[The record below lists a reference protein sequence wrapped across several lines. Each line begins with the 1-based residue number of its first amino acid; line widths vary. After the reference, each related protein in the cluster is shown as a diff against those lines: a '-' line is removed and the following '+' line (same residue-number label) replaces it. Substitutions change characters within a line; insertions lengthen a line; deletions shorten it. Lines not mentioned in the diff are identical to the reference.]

1 MKQFLKVCLVA
12 AIFFIGSQ
20 NTEAQNNIL
29 EINQAASEKTQK
41 LRKQIKFNK
50 NTQND
55 VFDAYLKYEK
65 ALANSSNNMSI
76 EEKQKITETLIL
88 TMKSILSE
96 EEFATYK
103 EIEKFKI
110 N

>member
-1 MKQFLKVCLVA
+1 MKRFLKACLLA

-29 EINQAASEKTQK
+29 EINQAASEKSQD
-41 LRKQIKFNK
+41 LRKHIKFDK
-50 NTQND
+50 EQLHD

-65 ALANSSNNMSI
+65 ALANSTNTI
-76 EEKQKITETLIL
+76 TTEQKQKITESLIL

-96 EEFATYK
+96 EQFAVYK
-103 EIEKFKI
+103 EIEKFK
-110 N
+110 

>member
-29 EINQAASEKTQK
+29 EINQAASEKTQS
-41 LRKQIKFNK
+41 LRKQIKFDK
-50 NTQND
+50 VKQND

-65 ALANSSNNMSI
+65 AIAKGSKTMSI
-76 EEKQKITETLIL
+76 EEKQKITESLIL

-96 EEFATYK
+96 EEYARYRD
-103 EIEKFKI
+103 IEKF

>member
-20 NTEAQNNIL
+20 NTEAQNNTL
-29 EINQAASEKTQK
+29 EINQAASEKTQE

-50 NTQND
+50 NKQND

-65 ALANSSNNMSI
+65 ALASNSNAISV
-76 EEKQKITETLIL
+76 EEKQKITEALIL
-88 TMKSILSE
+88 TMKSILDE
-96 EEFATYK
+96 EQFATYK
-103 EIEKFKI
+103 QIEKFKI

>member
-1 MKQFLKVCLVA
+1 MKQFLKICLVA

-29 EINQAASEKTQK
+29 EINQAASEKTQN
-41 LRKQIKFNK
+41 LRKQIKFDK
-50 NTQND
+50 DKQND

-65 ALANSSNNMSI
+65 ALNNSDTISL
-76 EEKQKITETLIL
+76 EEKQKITEALIL

-96 EEFATYK
+96 EQFATYK
-103 EIEKFKI
+103 EIEKFK
-110 N
+110 